1 MRIIIMGPPGA
12 GKGTQAALIV
22 KEYKI
27 PHISTG
33 DMFRDAMASN
43 SELGNQAKNYIE
55 KGLLVPDE
63 LTIKIVKERLSQAD
77 CQNGF
82 LLDGFPRTLVQAE
95 AFDKIMEE
103 LSMKIDCVLN
113 VDADYELIASRIAGR
128 RMCPKCN
135 SGYHVENLKP
145 KVEGICDNCGTALII
160 RKDDNPE
167 TVLNRLKVYDN
178 QTRPLLEF
186 YEKKNI
192 LRTVNGNANI
202 DTSFKEVKSILGG
215 LNDNFKK

>member
-1 MRIIIMGPPGA
+1 MGPPGA

-22 KEYKI
+22 KEYNI

-43 SELGNQAKNYIE
+43 SDLGKQAKSYIE

-63 LTIKIVKERLSQAD
+63 LTIQIVKERLSQPD

-95 AFDKIMEE
+95 AFDKILEE
-103 LSMKIDCVLN
+103 MSMDIDCVLN
-113 VDADYELIASRIAGR
+113 VDADYDLIARRIAGR

-135 SGYHVENLKP
+135 AGYHVENLKP
-145 KVEGICDNCGTALII
+145 KVEGICDNCGTPLII

-167 TVLNRLKVYDN
+167 TVKNRLQVYDT
-178 QTRPLLEF
+178 QTRPLLA
-186 YEKKNI
+186 YYAKKNI
-192 LRTVNGNANI
+192 LRTIDGNENI
-202 DTSFKEVKSILGG
+202 DTSFKQVKSILGG
-215 LNDNFKK
+215 LNDNSKK